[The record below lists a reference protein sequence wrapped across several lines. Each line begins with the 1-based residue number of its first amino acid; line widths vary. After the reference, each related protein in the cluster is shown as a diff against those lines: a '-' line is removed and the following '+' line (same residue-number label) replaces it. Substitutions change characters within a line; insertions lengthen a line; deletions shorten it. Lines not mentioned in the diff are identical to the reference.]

1 MFNSIV
7 YNLSE
12 GFKNV
17 WRNKTMAL
25 ASIASVA
32 ASLFVLGILLSIVL
46 NINHFVLMAQ
56 QKFDDVQVF
65 IVDDADAEDIT
76 ALKSEI
82 ETIDHVRKVD
92 FESKEM
98 ALDKLKVRWGED
110 AYLLEGLENRLQ
122 NSLIIELDHLKYSD
136 SVVEQIKEDER
147 IDSINYYKDMIDRL
161 LVISKVITMA
171 GFAVIVL
178 LFVIALFVIA
188 NTIKIVLY
196 ARKREI
202 SIMKYVGATNWFI
215 RWPSIIEGV
224 LLGFIGSAVSLGCVF
239 LLYHFVYMKLGSKSY
254 TIIGNSMLP
263 IDVMFS
269 NMAIIFLS
277 SGSGI
282 GFLGSL
288 VSLRRHLKV

>member
-98 ALDKLKVRWGED
+98 ALDKLKARWGED

>member
-65 IVDDADAEDIT
+65 IVDDAGAEDIT
-76 ALKSEI
+76 ALKSMI

-98 ALDKLKVRWGED
+98 ALDKLKARWGED